1 MLVVLEILF
10 HDPPLLVEYYQ
21 RMMLPLL
28 PDKVSISV
36 LLVAQT
42 VAEATRLP
50 AIVGDTIR
58 ISTVSA
64 ELAQSVLEIVHTKR

>member
-10 HDPPLLVEYYQ
+10 HDPPLLVEYSQ

-36 LLVAQT
+36 LLVAHT

-50 AIVGDTIR
+50 AIVGGTIR
-58 ISTVSA
+58 ISTISE
-64 ELAQSVLEIVHTKR
+64 ELAQSVFEIVHTKR